1 MNIDI
6 YYWEINYWENRWGMS
21 TSCRRYCFIKSRFI
35 TGMKVTKLI
44 RGMDNKVCGAELL
57 VYDKNSEKTSK
68 VKWPLR

>member
-1 MNIDI
+1 
-6 YYWEINYWENRWGMS
+6 MS

-57 VYDKNSEKTSK
+57 VYNKNSEKTSK
-68 VKWPLR
+68 VK